1 MNIVYTDI
9 EKKSYN
15 NIFWLNK
22 DKNKRPNTKQQ
33 NYSIENK
40 QVTSI
45 QNSKEKLQKILLI
58 AI

>member
-40 QVTSI
+40 
-45 QNSKEKLQKILLI
+45 
-58 AI
+58 